1 MYCLAS
7 ENKGPRMY
15 PTLVASHTRTR
26 GAVSTSETS
35 SSCWRMTMKAVL
47 LGIGSMWFS
56 GSLLAQ
62 DIGACNLDL
71 HNAFGPFDYRTTTK
85 DKLTLV
91 ETYHFT
97 PKVESLI
104 SGQMSSIGGDID
116 YTLRAFPNHP
126 RALLAASKLARREK
140 TPRPPGLRYTVDC
153 WFQRA
158 IAFRP
163 EDAQVRLV
171 YGIELLKDGKRKA
184 AIEQLGVAEELAGSN
199 ANVHYNLGLAYF
211 DLGDYDKSLAYAH
224 TAYKMGFPLP
234 GLRDKLKKAGKW
246 QD

>member
-1 MYCLAS
+1 
-7 ENKGPRMY
+7 
-15 PTLVASHTRTR
+15 
-26 GAVSTSETS
+26 
-35 SSCWRMTMKAVL
+35 MKAVL

-71 HNAFGPFDYRTTTK
+71 DNGGNGPYDYRTRQ
-85 DKLTLV
+85 DKVRFV
-91 ETYHFT
+91 ESYHFT
-97 PKVESLI
+97 RKVESLAGGQ
-104 SGQMSSIGGDID
+104 SGAIGGDISFI
-116 YTLRAFPNHP
+116 LRYFPNHP
-126 RALLAASKLARREK
+126 RALFAASKLARREK
-140 TPRPPGLRYTVDC
+140 TPRPSGLRYTPDC